1 MFFERIYDTDLAQA
15 SYIIGCQSNGEA
27 VVIDARRDTDVYHQI
42 AATNGLKTDG
52 VTEVF
57 PPTFAIV
64 RALASRPAS
73 PTEALRLRQGTEGTE
88 ARIDIGVEAGHRAT
102 DVALAVQQK
111 IHAVLIRH
119 GIKVAFV
126 AVTVLEHGR
135 AGTLPRT

>member
-1 MFFERIYDTDLAQA
+1 MTEPTVEPTAT
-15 SYIIGCQSNGEA
+15 EA
-27 VVIDARRDTDVYHQI
+27 ART
-42 AATNGLKTDG
+42 AAITEVLETDG
-52 VTEVF
+52 VAEVF
-57 PPTFAIV
+57 PPTVAIV